1 MCLRAA
7 IRSPLRSKRAITSPV
22 RPRAKAS
29 GLTRINVLS
38 IGLLSLGYSAA
49 GGLEGRAAGDSTVA
63 PGSALRA
70 EAERAPLVGAG
81 AAPFEPAPF
90 VPPDAALGPAADRRV
105 RRGRASCGAWPT
117 SASQYGQIFQ
127 RGSSGL
133 PHTVHGS
140 LSRRR
145 QLGQRR
151 NDFSTSNPQYW
162 QCWCSRLDRR
172 AWAAAIS
179 SSRSRTSS
187 RYSGGR
193 TIRYTIVPM
202 KGNSDAA
209 VAHATSIGSAIRR
222 WASLQ
227 VQ

>member
-1 MCLRAA
+1 M
-7 IRSPLRSKRAITSPV
+7 P
-22 RPRAKAS
+22 
-29 GLTRINVLS
+29 
-38 IGLLSLGYSAA
+38 SA
-49 GGLEGRAAGDSTVA
+49 
-63 PGSALRA
+63 
-70 EAERAPLVGAG
+70 
-81 AAPFEPAPF
+81 
-90 VPPDAALGPAADRRV
+90 
-105 RRGRASCGAWPT
+105 AWPT

-133 PHTVHGS
+133 PQTVQGS
-140 LSRRR
+140 FSRRR

-151 NDFSTSNPQYW
+151 NAFSISKPQYW
-162 QCWCSRLDRR
+162 QCWCSRSASR
-172 AWAAAIS
+172 ACAAAIS

-202 KGNSDAA
+202 NGNSDAA

-222 WASLQ
+222 CASLH